1 MKNNK
6 LLFLLL
12 AATSLLSPAVLLSQH
27 PSTHSHPVQKKVVEA
42 DVQPLLAQAMRLREA
57 LTFLGSSL
65 SKEDEKRLIAL
76 KDQPVTSGTAEQVQ
90 HILDPYCLA
99 IVNINP

>member
-27 PSTHSHPVQKKVVEA
+27 PATHSHPVQKKVVEA

-65 SKEDEKRLIAL
+65 SKEDEKRLTAL
-76 KDQPVTSGTAEQVQ
+76 KDSLLHLEQQ
-90 HILDPYCLA
+90 NWFSTFLIHI
-99 IVNINP
+99 VWQQ